1 MRRLLAILC
10 VTAFAGCGGLENVPL
25 TLGVVRG
32 TLAGANAQSL
42 VAVVDHPDLYAHPDA
57 QGVFSIADVPQ
68 GEVDLLLLANSN
80 SAARQ
85 RVLVT
90 GGGVANLGV
99 VEGRPPGFLE
109 IFLRPPN
116 FISAAKGTV
125 AVLGTPLTDTVE
137 PSGEAEF
144 RLPSGCYVIRGAV
157 PGLASLDRQVCLEEG
172 DLLDVEFEL
181 PEPDGS
187 EGHEGCGLAGCLAG
201 TVCKS
206 DGRCELP

>member
-1 MRRLLAILC
+1 MRRVLATVS
-10 VTAFAGCGGLENVPL
+10 VTFLAACGGLENVPL
-25 TLGVVRG
+25 TKGVVRG
-32 TLAGANAQSL
+32 SLVGANAQSL
-42 VAVVDHPDLYAHPDA
+42 VAVIGQPELYTHPEAD
-57 QGVFSIADVPQ
+57 GSFSIADVPQ
-68 GEVDLLLLANSN
+68 GDVELLLLANSN

-85 RVLVT
+85 TVTVT
-90 GGGVANLGV
+90 GGGVSNLGQV
-99 VEGRPPGFLE
+99 QGRPPGFLE

-144 RLPSGCYVIRGAV
+144 RLPTGCYVVRGAV
-157 PGLASLDRQVCLEEG
+157 PGLAAVDRDVCLEEG
-172 DLLDVEFEL
+172 GLLDAEFEL